1 MSSCSIS
8 RQFRPISTK
17 KSIRPKLLLL
27 YASFIISSTVSWTL
41 LPLNLI
47 AQTFL
52 TISLEPPLRSAFLS
66 VNIQFI
72 DQHRSAGI
80 AGCRNRINVVTHPL
94 IALYFACKGN
104 KPTYQNHAGDIGG
117 KDGCVWMLYLGN
129 YRHYLNQTNNTTYG
143 DDLKK
148 DYTIFLRSSKKYI
161 KTKIQISYSDIPLS
175 TNLSMSMLE
184 WALDPVCSE
193 H

>member
-1 MSSCSIS
+1 LQYIP
-8 RQFRPISTK
+8 PISPYIYQKIDT
-17 KSIRPKLLLL
+17 SET
-27 YASFIISSTVSWTL
+27 SFIIRILYYLVNGL
-41 LPLNLI
+41 LNLI

-129 YRHYLNQTNNTTYG
+129 YRHYLNQTNNTAYG

-161 KTKIQISYSDIPLS
+161 KAKIQISYSDIPLS

-184 WALDPVCSE
+184 
-193 H
+193 